1 MVDVN
6 ILVGVIAVFCAG
18 LALLML
24 FAKEALTCA
33 LSLLGILLGTAALY
47 GIMGEHFIATIQ
59 LVVYAGAIMVLFIFS
74 IMLLNVRQTGDDI
87 KLTSLRFALG
97 ALAGIALLGAGGWV
111 LFDFVPTG
119 SGPWGQDAVIAAGG
133 NTRVLAHALFSRHYI
148 AFEAVSLALI
158 VALVGAVTLA
168 KRKLN

>member
-1 MVDVN
+1 MVEVN
-6 ILVGVIAVFCAG
+6 ILVGVIAVFCAV
-18 LALLML
+18 LALVML

-47 GIMGEHFIATIQ
+47 AVMGEHFVATIQ
-59 LVVYAGAIMVLFIFS
+59 LVVYAGAIMVLFVFS
-74 IMLLNVRQTGDDI
+74 IMLLNVQKTGDDF
-87 KLTSLRFALG
+87 KVGTPRFAL
-97 ALAGIALLGAGGWV
+97 AAVAGLALLGVGGWV
-111 LFDFVPTG
+111 ILDFVPNFGGEWT
-119 SGPWGQDAVIAAGG
+119 PETVAQLGG
-133 NTRVLAHALFSRHYI
+133 NTRVLSHALFSRHFV